1 MNERDIHAAKA
12 RAEAVINGFQ
22 TPKMQQA
29 RDVLKL
35 VEVLEVRNRQV
46 NSLAE
51 QLWKATV
58 NNRDPFPGIF

>member
-1 MNERDIHAAKA
+1 MNECDIHAAKV
-12 RAEAVINGFQ
+12 RAESVINGFQ
-22 TPKMQQA
+22 TPKIQQA

-51 QLWKATV
+51 QLQKATV
-58 NNRDPFPGIF
+58 NNRDPFRGIF